1 MTAIDVDGL
10 LLTTETSLGGSHAL
24 APVRLRARCAQL
36 LRQSPLFAIGCLFAF
51 LALLMAVL
59 GPLLA
64 PHDPTTAGPDVLVSP
79 SSGHW
84 FGTDAAGLDVFSRVL
99 AGARIDITVALLA
112 TGISVLVGS
121 MTGLLASFTDRK
133 VGSLVL
139 RISDLLQAFPLFILA
154 IVYVTA
160 VGRSATN
167 IVAVV
172 AVFNIP
178 IYIRL
183 IRTQVLALR
192 ERAFVEAARANG
204 SREISIAVR
213 HVLPN
218 SLAPAWAQASITLGG
233 AIIVTAG
240 LSFIGAGIRPPT
252 PEWGSMI
259 ASGANGIVVGQ
270 WWMSVF
276 PGVAMSLSVFGFA
289 ALGDGLRKVL
299 ES

>member
-1 MTAIDVDGL
+1 MTME
-10 LLTTETSLGGSHAL
+10 TTSPVTAGETLRGSEPL
-24 APVRLRARCAQL
+24 APTRFHAKFWQLAREN
-36 LRQSPLFAIGCLFAF
+36 RLFAIGVVLAAVSLF
-51 LALLMAVL
+51 LAAL
-59 GPLLA
+59 GPLIA
-64 PHDPTTAGPDVLVSP
+64 PDNPTAATPDVLLGP
-79 SSGHW
+79 SGAHW

-99 AGARIDITVALLA
+99 AGARIDVTVALIA
-112 TGISVLVGS
+112 TALSVLIGS
-121 MTGLLASFTDRK
+121 LIGLLASFTQRAI
-133 VGSLVL
+133 GSFVL
-139 RISDLLQAFPLFILA
+139 RVSDILQAFPLFVLA

-160 VGRSATN
+160 VGRDSSN

-192 ERAFVEAARANG
+192 NRAFVEAARANG
-204 SREISIAVR
+204 SRESWIALR

-218 SLAPAWAQASITLGG
+218 SLTPVWAQASITLGG
-233 AIIVTAG
+233 AILVTAG

-259 ASGANGIVVGQ
+259 ASGANGIVIGQ

-276 PGVAMSLSVFGFA
+276 PGAAMSLSVFGFA
-289 ALGDGLRKVL
+289 AVGNGLRRIL